1 MKNFAL
7 SSEQEKEIMPL
18 AIQYKRE
25 AKKCLGAKAYLSGCV
40 LMGAAMEAIL
50 LSTANCFP
58 EIVMSTK
65 HAPKKNGKIKR
76 LDRWTLMDLLAVA
89 KELNW
94 LPSGLS
100 PEDEWNSA
108 NAKIGD
114 YVDVVRNIR
123 NLIHPV
129 RYLDHFG
136 RKRFTKKYLEACF
149 EIVDTAIEY
158 LSSLIKDSLSIM
170 LEEKERRSAQSQSG
184 YTPEGC
190 CRTVDAPSG

>member
-1 MKNFAL
+1 
-7 SSEQEKEIMPL
+7 
-18 AIQYKRE
+18 
-25 AKKCLGAKAYLSGCV
+25 
-40 LMGAAMEAIL
+40 MEAIL
-50 LSTANCFP
+50 LSTANYFP
-58 EIVMSTK
+58 KIVASTK
-65 HAPKKNGKIKR
+65 YTPKKNGKIKR

-108 NAKIGD
+108 IAKIGD

-129 RYLDHFG
+129 RYLNDFS

-149 EIVDTAIEY
+149 EIVDTSIEY
-158 LSSLIKDSLSIM
+158 LSSLIKDSLLIM
-170 LEEKERRSAQSQSG
+170 LDEKERRSAQSQSG
-184 YTPEGC
+184 YTLEGC
-190 CRTVDAPSG
+190 CRAIDAPSC